1 MSMAENESM
10 GPPAGQQ
17 PFEAPGAG
25 TMGMYMLVLSLG
37 VLFAAGMVAYL
48 SIRSGHGPWPPPG
61 MPALPRSLWLS
72 TLAILAVSVAI
83 QRALGA
89 ARRGDQPALKRDLAL
104 TLALGLAFLTLQ
116 SYAWVRVFD
125 QISQSPAGMGQYLK
139 LFYVLTGLHALHV
152 LGGLA
157 PLAAVTGRALAGR
170 YGPQR
175 HAGVRYQAIY
185 WHFLD
190 AVWCVMFAI
199 IYW

>member
-1 MSMAENESM
+1 MSIAEPDRRR
-10 GPPAGQQ
+10 PPGWQP
-17 PFEAPGAG
+17 PFEAPGVG

-48 SIRSGHGPWPPPG
+48 AIRSGHEPWPPPE

-89 ARRGDQPALKRDLAL
+89 ARRGDQPALKRNLAL
-104 TLALGLAFLTLQ
+104 TLSLGLAFLALQ
-116 SYAWVRVFD
+116 AFAWLRVFD
-125 QISQSPAGMGQYLK
+125 QIGQSPAGMGQFVK

-170 YGPQR
+170 YAPDR

-190 AVWCVMFAI
+190 AVWCLMFVV